1 MRYRYVSA
9 LAAFFL
15 LWAAAWFCVNC
26 EEAERYAAE
35 KGAGAYL
42 CGADFDS
49 RADSDSDTDF
59 DSNAASNSGSDSDTS
74 AEGRSVIRC
83 GEAQVMR
90 RALGQTASPNPV
102 LGVHTVTRGK
112 GTDGGLNADGPAGT
126 ESSEAGGG
134 RVVDGPAGAV
144 FSDAGGDGRSCG
156 AASELSGED
165 YETLLK
171 IVEAEAGTE
180 DGTGKL
186 LVADVVLNRVESE
199 RFPDTVRQVVYQE
212 SGGMAQFSPAADG
225 SIEKVAV
232 SGETEEAVRRALGG
246 EDVSG
251 GALYFVSRKAADPE
265 NMRWFDEN
273 LTFLFSY
280 GGHEFFR

>member
-1 MRYRYVSA
+1 MRYRYASA

-15 LWAAAWFCVNC
+15 LWAVAWFCVNC
-26 EEAERYAAE
+26 EQAERYAAE
-35 KGAGAYL
+35 KGAGSYL
-42 CGADFDS
+42 CGTYPDS
-49 RADSDSDTDF
+49 GANGQS
-59 DSNAASNSGSDSDTS
+59 
-74 AEGRSVIRC
+74 EIQCKEV
-83 GEAQVMR
+83 QVMR
-90 RALGQTASPNPV
+90 HALGQTESSNPV
-102 LGVHTVTRGK
+102 IGIHTVTRG
-112 GTDGGLNADGPAGT
+112 
-126 ESSEAGGG
+126 S
-134 RVVDGPAGAV
+134 R
-144 FSDAGGDGRSCG
+144 G

-165 YETLLK
+165 YEALLK

-180 DGTGKL
+180 DRTGKL

-212 SGGMAQFSPAADG
+212 SGGRAQFSPAADG